1 MAKYERSFMSLLK
14 SFFLFLSASLLL
26 NSSIFIVTDKK
37 GNVLQEKEML
47 PCNNAYLN
55 QSATEYSQQA
65 IFDEL
70 HLQENLA
77 FRSEVAKKRITRIS
91 REKKAAE
98 QRGETYQIGAYD
110 KAQLL
115 KDANY
120 FKGGKYVWGGTSP
133 EGFDCSGYVQY
144 LFKKHQ
150 INLPRTALSQSKQ
163 GEKIAL
169 SHLATGDLLFFN
181 TDKKRGIP
189 ISHVGIY
196 TGNGKFIHAASRK
209 KGIIVSQLA
218 GHYRDCF
225 VVAKRIIKPN
235 KIDSIK

>member
-1 MAKYERSFMSLLK
+1 MSLLN

-26 NSSIFIVTDKK
+26 NSNIFIVTDKNGK
-37 GNVLQEKEML
+37 VLQEREML

-55 QSATEYSQQA
+55 QSAAEYSHQA

-70 HLQENLA
+70 HIQENLA
-77 FRSEVAKKRITRIS
+77 LRAQVAKKRIMRIS
-91 REKKAAE
+91 MDIKVAE

-133 EGFDCSGYVQY
+133 KGFDCSGYVQY

-150 INLPRTALSQSKQ
+150 INLPRTAWSQSKR
-163 GEKIAL
+163 GKEIAL
-169 SHLATGDLLFFN
+169 SHLAKGDLLFFN

-189 ISHVGIY
+189 VSHVGIY
-196 TGNGKFIHAASRK
+196 IGNGNFIHAASRK
-209 KGIIVSQLA
+209 KGIIISPLA
-218 GHYRDCF
+218 GHYRKCF

-235 KIDSIK
+235 KIASIK